1 LEFVAHCNRFTFLSP
16 AEDNDTVK
24 TIKICRHVNASGV
37 IIKESMK
44 LVLRHTNKRSLK
56 IKGKKNTFKPNTSRC
71 GASATLIVL
80 LANSKGG

>member
-1 LEFVAHCNRFTFLSP
+1 
-16 AEDNDTVK
+16 
-24 TIKICRHVNASGV
+24 
-37 IIKESMK
+37 MK

-56 IKGKKNTFKPNTSRC
+56 IKGKKKTFKPNTSRC